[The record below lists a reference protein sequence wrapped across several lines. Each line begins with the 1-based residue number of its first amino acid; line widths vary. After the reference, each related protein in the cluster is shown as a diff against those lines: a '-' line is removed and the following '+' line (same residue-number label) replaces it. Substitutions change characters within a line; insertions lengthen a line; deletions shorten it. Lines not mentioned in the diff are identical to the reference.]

1 MYRFQNC
8 HDNENKVDDL
18 TWLPSLG
25 LGASMPEIDAGT
37 LRMTPMSPASHPGQC
52 FGHSQNLEFA
62 VLGDVVVIYQPL
74 NYCYQLFHTNKL

>member
-1 MYRFQNC
+1 
-8 HDNENKVDDL
+8 
-18 TWLPSLG
+18 
-25 LGASMPEIDAGT
+25 MPEIDAGT
-37 LRMTPMSPASHPGQC
+37 LRMTPMSPASHPAQC